1 MKDATPPTPPEIAME
16 IKSGGGWMIGLGILT
31 VIFGMIAITTP
42 AITGLAVS
50 LMVGIFL
57 AAGGVMQIIHAFKI
71 PSGGGRRIF
80 LILAGLFAVGFG
92 LFMTTQPVK
101 SLLAMTLVLVAFFL
115 VDGVCKIIDA
125 FHLKPE
131 KGWGW
136 VLASGIITLVLAI
149 MIWRRWPVSG
159 AWAIGTLF
167 GINILFSGWAMIFTG
182 GALRSMASGGKDAS

>member
-1 MKDATPPTPPEIAME
+1 MADTSPPTRQEITKEA
-16 IKSGGGWMIGLGILT
+16 KSGGAWLIGLGLLT
-31 VIFGMIAITTP
+31 VIFGMIAIATP

-92 LFMTTQPVK
+92 IFMTTRPVA

-115 VDGVCKIIDA
+115 VDGVCKIVDA
-125 FHLKPE
+125 LHHRPE

-149 MIWRRWPVSG
+149 LIWRQWPISG
-159 AWAIGTLF
+159 GWAIGTLF

-182 GALRSMASGGKDAS
+182 SAVRSLASGETGAS